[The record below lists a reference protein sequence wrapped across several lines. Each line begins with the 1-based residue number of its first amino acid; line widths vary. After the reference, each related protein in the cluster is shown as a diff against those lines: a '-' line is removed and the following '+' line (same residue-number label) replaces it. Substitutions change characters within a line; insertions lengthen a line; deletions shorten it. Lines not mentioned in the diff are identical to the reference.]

1 MAECATFCVRRRQ
14 KQNFD
19 DKNSYQI
26 RKDKGGGKIK
36 IKINLVKI
44 KQNVYKN

>member
-36 IKINLVKI
+36 N
-44 KQNVYKN
+44 KNKFGKN